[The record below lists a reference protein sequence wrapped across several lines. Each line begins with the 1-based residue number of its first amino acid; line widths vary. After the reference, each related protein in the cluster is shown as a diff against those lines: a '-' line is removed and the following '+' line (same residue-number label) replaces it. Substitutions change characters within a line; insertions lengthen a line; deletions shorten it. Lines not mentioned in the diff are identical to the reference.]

1 MKKLILSAALTL
13 SILTIGTVSHAATN
27 KSVKELAP
35 QEKIIKDFTT
45 EFTSAPTITFTNDG
59 YIASAVVEG
68 HQVSAAYNKKGNKVC
83 SIVRYTSDNL
93 AKNIVDI
100 VKGTYDKYFI
110 TSMEKI
116 EEPNL
121 EPVFIVHLT
130 NANSVKTVRVS
141 EGSTELLQNFRKI

>member
-13 SILTIGTVSHAATN
+13 SILTIGIVSHAATSN
-27 KSVKELAP
+27 STKELAP

-45 EFTSAPTITFTNDG
+45 EFTLTPTITFTKDG
-59 YIASAVVEG
+59 YIASAVVDD
-68 HQVSAAYNKKGNKVC
+68 HQVSAAYNKRGNKVY

-100 VKGTYDKYFI
+100 VKTSYDKYFI
-110 TSMEKI
+110 TSIEKI

-121 EPVFIVHLT
+121 RPVFIVHLT

-141 EGSTELLQNFRKI
+141 EDGAELLQNFRKI

>member
-1 MKKLILSAALTL
+1 MKKLIVSAALAF
-13 SILTIGTVSHAATN
+13 SILTIGTTSHAATGN
-27 KSVKELAP
+27 STKELAP
-35 QEKIIKDFTT
+35 QEKIVKDFTAQFVST
-45 EFTSAPTITFTNDG
+45 PTVTFTDNG
-59 YIASAVVEG
+59 YIASSVVDG
-68 HQVSAAYNKKGNKVC
+68 HQVSAAYNKKGSRVY

-121 EPVFIVHLT
+121 KPVFIVHLT

-141 EGSTELLQNFRKI
+141 EDGTELLQNFRKI